1 MRKVGILL
9 SGYFLIGISSILYVY
24 TDAEVRTGS
33 NEYYFLLQV
42 LGIIFITTVFLF
54 IVLQVKNRLTVKSLA
69 LWGTAFSLLYIFGI
83 SFYISDRPIYKHSD
97 SLALVERT
105 YNVEVAA
112 SGLFLIED
120 STSGRVNYYFS
131 SVSSETSYIVDPY
144 TGEIAIDK

>member
-9 SGYFLIGISSILYVY
+9 SGYLVIGISSISYIF
-24 TDAEVRTGS
+24 TDAEARTGA
-33 NEYYFLLQV
+33 NEYFSLLQV
-42 LGIIFITTVFLF
+42 MGIIFITTGFLF
-54 IVLQVKNRLTVKSLA
+54 IVLQVKNRLTVKSLT
-69 LWGTAFSLLYIFGI
+69 LWGTAFSLLYLLGI

-105 YNVEVAA
+105 YNVEVAT

-120 STSGRVNYYFS
+120 STSGRVKYYFS

-144 TGEIAIDK
+144 TAEIAIDK